1 MTIPMVL
8 DILFP
13 PTLLLT
19 GASVLTLLLLAIL
32 GVLEIRGINMKYSK
46 FVNAA
51 SSSSSISF
59 KVPSRVGMLLL
70 YTPAFLVGVASFWLY
85 PADDSRFLFL
95 KSAVTIHFFKRLFE
109 VIFIHKYSGEMSLDT
124 IIIIL
129 VSYFFVSLSLIY
141 TQTFNQGL
149 SEPSIDLKYLGIALF
164 LIGISGNFYH
174 HYLLSKLRTK
184 GDKDYKIPKGG
195 LFELVICP
203 HYLFEILEFLGISLI
218 SQTLY
223 SFSVTLGSALYL
235 MCRSYVTRKWYVSKF
250 EDFPKEV
257 KAFIP
262 LVF

>member
-1 MTIPMVL
+1 MTIPVVL

-19 GASVLTLLLLAIL
+19 GASVLTLLSLAIL

-51 SSSSSISF
+51 ASSSSSSISF
-59 KVPSRVGMLLL
+59 IVPSRVGMLLL

-149 SEPSIDLKYLGIALF
+149 
-164 LIGISGNFYH
+164 
-174 HYLLSKLRTK
+174 
-184 GDKDYKIPKGG
+184 
-195 LFELVICP
+195 
-203 HYLFEILEFLGISLI
+203 
-218 SQTLY
+218 
-223 SFSVTLGSALYL
+223 
-235 MCRSYVTRKWYVSKF
+235 
-250 EDFPKEV
+250 
-257 KAFIP
+257 
-262 LVF
+262 